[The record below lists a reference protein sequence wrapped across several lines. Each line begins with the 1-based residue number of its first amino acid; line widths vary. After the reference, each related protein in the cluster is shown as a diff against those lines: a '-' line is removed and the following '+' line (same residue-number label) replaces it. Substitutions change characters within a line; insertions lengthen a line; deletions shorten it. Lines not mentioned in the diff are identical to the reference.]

1 MNIAY
6 SKENDLASVI
16 TGRSNSFFEQDLLD
30 SFDQIDSV
38 YRGKIV
44 AVCGAAGSIGKST
57 LSQLLKYSPAEVLLV
72 DVNENQLVELVREIR
87 LNRSISSKIK
97 LTPIVMDISSPIIQR
112 LPLQISKIDSIL
124 NFAAIKHVRSERDV
138 ISTLRMLE
146 VNIVGTR
153 HLLAICQSLAE
164 SARLFSVS
172 TDKAANPVNMMGVS
186 KRVMEAMMFNQKDV
200 FCTSAR
206 FANVAFSNGS
216 LLDSWL
222 KRIAN
227 HEPIAVPANT
237 KRYFVSPEE
246 SGHLCLIASSS
257 AQSGEIAIPNMDP
270 ANYLVELTDALER
283 LLKFLKIT
291 PVFVEDE
298 EEAVHLAA
306 SDQITENQ
314 RVVLRTT
321 LNTEGEKPH
330 EEFVGQGD
338 IELNQKTDNIRIV
351 RPETIDGNLIHEL
364 ENYVFELIN
373 GPDLPCTKMD
383 IVNKFRSV
391 VPGFQYVESD
401 EKLDNRI

>member
-1 MNIAY
+1 MNT
-6 SKENDLASVI
+6 SSSDVNDLASVI
-16 TGRSNSFFEQDLLD
+16 TGRSRSFFNQDLID
-30 SFDQIDSV
+30 SFERIDSV
-38 YRGKIV
+38 YRGKTI

-57 LSQLLKYSPAEVLLV
+57 LDQLLKYSPAEVILV
-72 DVNENQLVELVREIR
+72 DVNENQLVDLVREIR
-87 LNRSISSKIK
+87 LNSRISSEIK
-97 LTPIVMDISSPIIQR
+97 VTPLVVDISSPVMLR
-112 LPLQISKIDSIL
+112 LPSQIPKVDSLL

-153 HLLAICQSLAE
+153 NLLSVCQSFAE
-164 SARLFSVS
+164 TARFFSVS
-172 TDKAANPVNMMGVS
+172 TDKAANPVNLMGAS

-227 HEPIAVPANT
+227 HEPIAVPTNT

-257 AQSGEIAIPNMDP
+257 GQSGEIAIPDMDP
-270 ANYLVELTDALER
+270 GSYLVELTDALER

-291 PVFVEDE
+291 PVYVDDE
-298 EEAVHLAA
+298 EEAVRLAS
-306 SDQITENQ
+306 SDQISNGQ
-314 RVVLRTT
+314 RVILRTT
-321 LNTEGEKPH
+321 LNTEGEKSYEEFIGQGDVELTRRTNNIRVIESESINQDLVDGF
-330 EEFVGQGD
+330 EEFVSKLMNEPQ
-338 IELNQKTDNIRIV
+338 LK
-351 RPETIDGNLIHEL
+351 
-364 ENYVFELIN
+364 
-373 GPDLPCTKMD
+373 CTKME
-383 IVNKFRSV
+383 IVEELQLVVSAFR
-391 VPGFQYVESD
+391 YIESN

>member
-1 MNIAY
+1 MSVSISNV
-6 SKENDLASVI
+6 NDFASVV
-16 TGRSNSFFEQDLLD
+16 TGRSKSFFDQDLSD
-30 SFDQIDSV
+30 SFEQIDSV
-38 YRGKIV
+38 YRGKTV

-57 LSQLLKYSPAEVLLV
+57 LGQLLKFSPAEVILV

-87 LNRSISSKIK
+87 LNSKINSEIK
-97 LTPIVMDISSPIIQR
+97 VTPLVVDISSPVIQR
-112 LPLQISKIDSIL
+112 LPRQISQIDSIL

-153 HLLAICQSLAE
+153 QLLTICQSLAE

-172 TDKAANPVNMMGVS
+172 TDKAANPVNMMGAS

-222 KRIAN
+222 KRITN
-227 HEPIAVPANT
+227 HEPIAVPTNT

-257 AQSGEIAIPNMDP
+257 SQSGEIAIPNMDP
-270 ANYLVELTDALER
+270 ASYLVELTDGLER

-298 EEAVHLAA
+298 KEAVRLAA

-321 LNTEGEKPH
+321 LNTEGEKSH
-330 EEFVGQGD
+330 EEFIGQGD
-338 IELNQKTDNIRIV
+338 SELTQRTGNIRVIES
-351 RPETIDGNLIHEL
+351 ETIDPDLVGEL
-364 ENYVFELIN
+364 EEFVFRLMNEPQLT
-373 GPDLPCTKMD
+373 CTKME
-383 IVNKFRSV
+383 IVEKFRAV
-391 VPGFQYVESD
+391 VPAFQYIESR

>member
-38 YRGKIV
+38 YGGKTV
-44 AVCGAAGSIGKST
+44 AVCGAAGSIGRST

-87 LNRSISSKIK
+87 LNRSISTKIK

-112 LPLQISKIDSIL
+112 LPLQIPKIDSIL

-146 VNIVGTR
+146 VNIVATR
-153 HLLAICQSLAE
+153 RLLSLCQALNE
-164 SARLFSVS
+164 KTRLFSVS
-172 TDKAANPVNMMGVS
+172 TDKAANPVNMMGAS
-186 KRVMEAMMFNQKDV
+186 KRVMEAMMFNEKDV
-200 FCTSAR
+200 FSTSAR

-227 HEPIAVPANT
+227 HEPIAVPMKT

-257 AQSGEIAIPNMDP
+257 ASSGDLAIPKMDP
-270 ANYLVELTDALER
+270 KNYLVELDDALER
-283 LLKFLKIT
+283 LLRYLRIESIH
-291 PVFVEDE
+291 VEDE
-298 EEAVHLAA
+298 EEAVRLSC
-306 SDQITENQ
+306 SDRISENQ
-314 RVVLRTT
+314 RVVLRTS

-338 IELNQKTDNIRIV
+338 VELNQKTDNIRII
-351 RPETIDGNLIHEL
+351 RPETIDWNLIHEL
-364 ENYVFELIN
+364 ENFVFELIN